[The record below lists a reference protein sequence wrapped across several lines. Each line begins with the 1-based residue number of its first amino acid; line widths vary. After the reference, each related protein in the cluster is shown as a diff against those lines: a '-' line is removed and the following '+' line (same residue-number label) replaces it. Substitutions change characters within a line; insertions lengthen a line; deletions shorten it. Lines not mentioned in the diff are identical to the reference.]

1 MKSKSALKYLL
12 LLPVVFF
19 VQFLFGQTAKPVAHL
34 NKLIVIPNIAVTF
47 VEGNDESVTIEKST
61 VSNDKIHIEVT
72 NNVLRIYLDGQ
83 KDLPKN
89 EKSFENGY
97 KEKRSV
103 YKGTVVTATV
113 SYKTLN
119 ALSIRGEETQVCKSP
134 LKQENFKLKIYG
146 ESHVIFEQVNLGN
159 LQATIYGEGCLEI
172 KSGTI
177 SDQNFIAYGD
187 SEVKNFA
194 INGTTAKIT
203 AYGDANFEVNASEAI
218 KFTAFG
224 DAKLQYKGNPEIK
237 RGLNIGDV
245 QIDKMD

>member
-1 MKSKSALKYLL
+1 MKPKSALKYLL
-12 LLPVVFF
+12 FLPAILLG
-19 VQFLFGQTAKPVAHL
+19 QFSFGQTHVAHFY
-34 NKLIVIPNIAVTF
+34 KVVVSPNIAVTF
-47 VEGNDESVTIEKST
+47 VEGNDESVTVEKSR
-61 VSNDKIHIEVT
+61 VSKDKIHIEVT

-89 EKSFENGY
+89 EKTFENGY
-97 KEKRSV
+97 KQKRPV
-103 YKGTVVTATV
+103 YNGTVVTATV

-134 LKQENFKLKIYG
+134 LKQDNFKLKIYG
-146 ESHVIFEQVNLGN
+146 ESHVIFEQVNLEN
-159 LQATIYGEGCLEI
+159 FQAILYGEGCVEI

-177 SDQNFIAYGD
+177 GDQNFIAYGD

-194 INGTTAKIT
+194 INSTTAKIT
-203 AYGDANFEVNASEAI
+203 AYGDANFQVIASEAI

-237 RGLNIGDV
+237 KGLNIGDV
-245 QIDKMD
+245 EIDKMD

>member
-1 MKSKSALKYLL
+1 MKPKSALKYLL
-12 LLPVVFF
+12 FLPVILLA
-19 VQFLFGQTAKPVAHL
+19 QFSFGQTHVTHF
-34 NKLIVIPNIAVTF
+34 NKVIVSPNIAVTF
-47 VEGNDESVTIEKST
+47 VEGNDESVTVEKSS

-83 KDLPKN
+83 KDFPKH

-97 KEKRSV
+97 KEKHPV

-119 ALSIRGEETQVCKSP
+119 ALSIRGEETQVCKSL
-134 LKQENFKLKIYG
+134 LKQDNFKLKIYG
-146 ESHVIFEQVNLGN
+146 ESPVIFEQVELVN
-159 LQATIYGEGCLEI
+159 LQATLYGEGSLEV

-177 SDQNFIAYGD
+177 RDQNFIAYGD

-203 AYGDANFEVNASEAI
+203 AYGDANFQVNASEAI
-218 KFTAFG
+218 KITAFG

>member
-1 MKSKSALKYLL
+1 MKPKSAPKYLL
-12 LLPVVFF
+12 LLVGIFF
-19 VQFLFGQTAKPVAHL
+19 TQYSFGQTHVAHF
-34 NKLIVIPNIAVTF
+34 NKVVVSPNIAVTF
-47 VEGNDESVTIEKST
+47 IEGNDESVTVEKSA
-61 VSNDKIHIEVT
+61 VSNDKIHVEVT
-72 NNVLRIYLDGQ
+72 NNVLHIYLDGQ
-83 KDLPKN
+83 KNFPKN
-89 EKSFENGY
+89 EKSYENGF
-97 KEKRSV
+97 KEKQAA

-119 ALSIRGEETQVCKSP
+119 VLSIRGEETQVCKSL
-134 LKQENFKLKIYG
+134 LKQDNFKLKIYG
-146 ESHVIFEQVNLGN
+146 ASHVILEQVNLGN
-159 LQATIYGEGCLEI
+159 LQATLYGEGSLEI

-177 SDQNFIAYGD
+177 RDQNFIAYGD

-218 KFTAFG
+218 KFTSFG

-237 RGLNIGDV
+237 RGLNIGDA

>member
-1 MKSKSALKYLL
+1 MKPKSALKYLL
-12 LLPVVFF
+12 FLPVILLA
-19 VQFLFGQTAKPVAHL
+19 QFSFGQTHVTHF
-34 NKLIVIPNIAVTF
+34 NKVIVSPNIAVTF
-47 VEGNDESVTIEKST
+47 IEGNDESVTVEKSS
-61 VSNDKIHIEVT
+61 VSNDKINIEVT

-89 EKSFENGY
+89 KKSFENGY
-97 KEKRSV
+97 KEKHPV

-119 ALSIRGEETQVCKSP
+119 ALSIRGEETQVCKSL
-134 LKQENFKLKIYG
+134 LKQDNFKLKIYG
-146 ESHVIFEQVNLGN
+146 ESPVIFEQVELGN
-159 LQATIYGEGCLEI
+159 LQATLYGEGSLEI

-177 SDQNFIAYGD
+177 RDQNFIAYGD

-203 AYGDANFEVNASEAI
+203 AYGDANFQVNASDAI
-218 KFTAFG
+218 KITAFG